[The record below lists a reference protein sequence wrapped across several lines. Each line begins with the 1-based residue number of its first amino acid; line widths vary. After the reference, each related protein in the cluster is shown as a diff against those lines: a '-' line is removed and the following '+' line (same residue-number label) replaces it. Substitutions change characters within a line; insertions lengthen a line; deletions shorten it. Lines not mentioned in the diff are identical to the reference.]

1 MTGEDTDDKAAQFR
15 RPDQTLAG
23 LVGSFHKDHAGIADE
38 RTPEPRRRGQNTKR
52 DDGTTR
58 TILRIVVAEQW
69 LCFLLGLICLIC
81 LICGVCGLFMKYNQD
96 SRFAFLRWLGPAYGP
111 TLRFIALACFV
122 LGAVLVR
129 LGLARPDRISISS
142 ARKVLRSARG
152 RRVPDP
158 NAVPVQRTSLDNEWK
173 LRKKTNMKDDPDD
186 IPMVYLLYVVL
197 AIAVLVAGAAIVVTG
212 ML

>member
-1 MTGEDTDDKAAQFR
+1 MTGEDTDGKGAQFR

-23 LVGSFHKDHAGIADE
+23 FVGSFHKDHADIVDE
-38 RTPEPRRRGQNTKR
+38 RTLEPRRRGQNTKR
-52 DDGTTR
+52 DDGTMR
-58 TILRIVVAEQW
+58 TIPRIVVAEQW
-69 LCFLLGLICLIC
+69 LCFLLGLICVIS
-81 LICGVCGLFMKYNQD
+81 GVCGLFMKYNQD

-111 TLRFIALACFV
+111 TLRFLALTCFV

-152 RRVPDP
+152 HRVPDP

-173 LRKKTNMKDDPDD
+173 LRGKT
-186 IPMVYLLYVVL
+186 
-197 AIAVLVAGAAIVVTG
+197 
-212 ML
+212 